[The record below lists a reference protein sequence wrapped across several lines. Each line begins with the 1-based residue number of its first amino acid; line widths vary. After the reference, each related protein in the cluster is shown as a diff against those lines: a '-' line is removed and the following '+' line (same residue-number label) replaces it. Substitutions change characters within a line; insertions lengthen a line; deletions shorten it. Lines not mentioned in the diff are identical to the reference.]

1 MTAPVS
7 LAEIKALLRPCGAK
21 WPEKCDGRGWRSTQ
35 GTCVICKGT
44 TFDGWREGV
53 QPPSKAFAALVEL
66 AEAYLEWRDL
76 DKRPKGMGFGGF
88 EAAQAHERLAL
99 AAKGVRL

>member
-7 LAEIKALLRPCGAK
+7 LAEIKA
-21 WPEKCDGRGWRSTQ
+21 
-35 GTCVICKGT
+35 KGLDFGSFFGDAGYVRLT
-44 TFDGWREGV
+44 HEERD
-53 QPPSKAFAALVEL
+53 ALVEL
-66 AEAYLEWRDL
+66 AEAYIAVRDL

-99 AAKGVRL
+99 AAKQVRP